1 MKVNTEDTAVPNP
14 EAIERTCPN
23 CGMEMDENHC
33 KLNCP
38 RCGYFKSCSD
48 F

>member
-1 MKVNTEDTAVPNP
+1 MDVDVSQGSDL

-23 CGMEMDENHC
+23 CGKDMDEDRC
-33 KLNCP
+33 KLKCP
-38 RCGYFKSCSD
+38 KCGYFKSCSD

>member
-1 MKVNTEDTAVPNP
+1 MDIDVSQGSDL

-23 CGMEMDENHC
+23 CGKDMDEDRC
-33 KLNCP
+33 KLKCP